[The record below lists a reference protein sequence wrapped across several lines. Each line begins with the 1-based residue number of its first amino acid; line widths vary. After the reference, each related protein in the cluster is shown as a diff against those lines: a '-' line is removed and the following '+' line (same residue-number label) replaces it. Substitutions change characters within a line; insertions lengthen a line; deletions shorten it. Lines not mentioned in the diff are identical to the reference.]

1 MKRSEQKLK
10 NMDLTVGETIGSG
23 AKKNSE
29 HMASDSLLA
38 ILGQENKQRGYSH
51 PNGLSRNALKDDGQ
65 SFSTFQRVSV
75 PKYVE

>member
-38 ILGQENKQRGYSH
+38 ILGSKASTDELKLIADRKTNKEDTVTQMGY
-51 PNGLSRNALKDDGQ
+51 LETL
-65 SFSTFQRVSV
+65 
-75 PKYVE
+75 